1 MVTVRWNGDWLTY
14 LVNQSG
20 MQKQEVA
27 KAANMARATFSLYC
41 NNKAVPSVD
50 VLTRIFNALGM
61 TAGQAAAAI
70 GELFEVVEA
79 SNDSRN

>member
-27 KAANMARATFSLYC
+27 HAANMARATFSLYC
-41 NNKAVPSVD
+41 NNKAVPSLD

-61 TAGQAAAAI
+61 TASEAQAAV
-70 GELFEVVEA
+70 GELFSVVEVKG
-79 SNDSRN
+79 NE